1 MKLNYNIYLKKLT
14 ILYGKQKTMGIIN
27 FTWNIKVKKEKK
39 KKKLYMEFFVCVP
52 KQCSFYSTIVM
63 EKMIAFKE
71 LPLFFP
77 MIGKIN

>member
-39 KKKLYMEFFVCVP
+39 KKKTLHGIFCVCSQTVL
-52 KQCSFYSTIVM
+52 I
-63 EKMIAFKE
+63 
-71 LPLFFP
+71 LFHNCNGEDDCF
-77 MIGKIN
+77 